1 MDGGE
6 IGHGG
11 IRGPT
16 TKRERTIWKNAD
28 DLPFVRCLQAFADFD
43 SVFQNLCK
51 KQTRAVRA
59 AVGLFLLALILPS
72 LSCGG
77 ETSGGGG
84 GGAGAVPTL
93 IPSR

>member
-1 MDGGE
+1 ME
-6 IGHGG
+6 
-11 IRGPT
+11 
-16 TKRERTIWKNAD
+16 KRRRS
-28 DLPFVRCLQAFADFD
+28 PFLCAVSKASHFD

-77 ETSGGGG
+77 ETSGGAVEGRG
-84 GGAGAVPTL
+84 RFQHFYPHGEYKPPPAGTPRGRSERSTS
-93 IPSR
+93 P